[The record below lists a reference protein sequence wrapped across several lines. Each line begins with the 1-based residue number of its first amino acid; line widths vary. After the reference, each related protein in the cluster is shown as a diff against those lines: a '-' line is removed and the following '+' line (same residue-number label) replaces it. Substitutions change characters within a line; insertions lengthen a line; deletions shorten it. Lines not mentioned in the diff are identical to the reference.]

1 MICNRCVMAVQNVLS
16 KEDIHYTHVQ
26 LGEVDVPNLP
36 DDSTLKKLN
45 TSLKELGFELL
56 ADQRKQQIEKIKNLL
71 IRKVQSGNIEEHFS
85 ISNYVS
91 SNLLKEYANTSKLFS
106 SVEGISIEQYF
117 ILQKIEKVK
126 EWLTY
131 GDLTLS
137 EIAWKLGY
145 SSVAHLSGQFKKV
158 TGLSPSS
165 FTKNKLQRKPL
176 DKVKS

>member
-1 MICNRCVMAVQNVLS
+1 MVCNRCIMAVQAVLS
-16 KEDIHYTHVQ
+16 KEGIHYTHVQ

-36 DDSTLKKLN
+36 DHDALKKLDS
-45 TSLKELGFELL
+45 SLKDLGFELL

-71 IRKVQSGNIEEHFS
+71 IHKVQSGNIEEHFS
-85 ISNYVS
+85 ISSHVS
-91 SNLLKEYANTSKLFS
+91 SSLLKEYANISKLFS
-106 SVEGISIEQYF
+106 SVEGVSIEQYF

-137 EIAWKLGY
+137 EIAWRLGY

-158 TGLSPSS
+158 TGLSPSN
-165 FTKNKLQRKPL
+165 FTKHKLQRKPL